1 MGSSAPMTCLPRALN
16 AQQRLDELRF
26 FRLPNGGL
34 VKSELP
40 SSWHFWS
47 QELKSVPADDVPLLI
62 G

>member
-1 MGSSAPMTCLPRALN
+1 MTCLPRALN

-40 SSWHFWS
+40 SSWHFWN
-47 QELKSVPADDVPLLI
+47 QELKSVPADDVLLLI